1 MQDEQVNFMND
12 DLIKREHLSALVDG
26 EAASVNMQTVLSF
39 AESDE
44 GQQSWRMYHL
54 IGDVLR
60 SPELAHHSSRDILS
74 GVRAHM
80 AKEPIRG
87 IELPGISAESSSSL
101 QQGELEQIAAA
112 DAAQGKRLG
121 NGANV
126 VSMPA
131 RQAANASV
139 FRWKMA
145 AGFASVA
152 AVAAVG
158 WGAMVAGG
166 SFTGRQGSQLALA
179 TPSAVV
185 AAAAPVNSAN
195 SGNSAAPISVN
206 TLAALP
212 AAGQDAEIPLGAD
225 AQSSSVVAV
234 AGPNGQTVM
243 LRDARLDELLAA
255 HPQYSSAPNLQ
266 MPASFLRNASFATAT
281 RH

>member
-12 DLIKREHLSALVDG
+12 DLIKREQLSALVDG
-26 EAASVNMQTVLSF
+26 EASSSHIQAVLSF

-44 GQQSWRMYHL
+44 GQQSWGMYHL

-60 SPELAHHSSRDILS
+60 SPELAHHSQHDILS
-74 GVRAHM
+74 SVRAHM
-80 AKEPIRG
+80 ASEPMRVVQG
-87 IELPGISAESSSSL
+87 IHLSGLTSDGLEQVTAAE
-101 QQGELEQIAAA
+101 QQGKTQA
-112 DAAQGKRLG
+112 K
-121 NGANV
+121 V
-126 VSMPA
+126 VSLPA

-158 WGAMVAGG
+158 WGVMLAGSG
-166 SFTGRQGSQLALA
+166 SLNGHQGDAQLAAASPNVVLA
-179 TPSAVV
+179 S
-185 AAAAPVNSAN
+185 AAPV
-195 SGNSAAPISVN
+195 APNGLMSV
-206 TLAALP
+206 TSTEPGVATAL
-212 AAGQDAEIPLGAD
+212 DAE
-225 AQSSSVVAV
+225 AQSSTAVAV

-243 LRDARLDELLAA
+243 LRDSRLDELLAA

>member
-1 MQDEQVNFMND
+1 MND
-12 DLIKREHLSALVDG
+12 DLIKREQLSALVDG
-26 EAASVNMQTVLSF
+26 EASSSHMQVVLSF

-44 GQQSWRMYHL
+44 GQQSWGMYHL

-60 SPELAHHSSRDILS
+60 SPELAHHSQHDILS
-74 GVRAHM
+74 SVRAHM
-80 AKEPIRG
+80 ASEPMRVIQG
-87 IELPGISAESSSSL
+87 IHLSGVTSDGLEQVTAAE
-101 QQGELEQIAAA
+101 QQGK
-112 DAAQGKRLG
+112 AQAK
-121 NGANV
+121 V
-126 VSMPA
+126 VSLPA

-158 WGAMVAGG
+158 WGVMLAGSG
-166 SFTGRQGSQLALA
+166 GLSGRQGEAQLAAVSPNVVLA
-179 TPSAVV
+179 S
-185 AAAAPVNSAN
+185 AAPVAPNGLMSVTSAEP
-195 SGNSAAPISVN
+195 GVA
-206 TLAALP
+206 TAL
-212 AAGQDAEIPLGAD
+212 DAE
-225 AQSSSVVAV
+225 AQSSTAVAV

-243 LRDARLDELLAA
+243 LRDSRLDELLAA

>member
-1 MQDEQVNFMND
+1 MND
-12 DLIKREHLSALVDG
+12 DLIKREQLSALVDG
-26 EAASVNMQTVLSF
+26 EASSSHMQVVLSF

-44 GQQSWRMYHL
+44 GQQSWGMYHL

-60 SPELAHHSSRDILS
+60 SPELAHHSQHDILS
-74 GVRAHM
+74 SVRAHM
-80 AKEPIRG
+80 ASEPMRVIQG
-87 IELPGISAESSSSL
+87 IHLSGVTSDGLEQVTAAE
-101 QQGELEQIAAA
+101 QQGQ
-112 DAAQGKRLG
+112 AQAKV
-121 NGANV
+121 ANL
-126 VSMPA
+126 PA

-158 WGAMVAGG
+158 WGVMLAGSG
-166 SFTGRQGSQLALA
+166 GLNDGQSGAQLAAANPNVVLA
-179 TPSAVV
+179 SAVPMVPNGLMSATSAEQGV
-185 AAAAPVNSAN
+185 A
-195 SGNSAAPISVN
+195 
-206 TLAALP
+206 TAL
-212 AAGQDAEIPLGAD
+212 DAE
-225 AQSSSVVAV
+225 AQSSTAVAV

-243 LRDARLDELLAA
+243 LRDSRLDELLAA

>member
-185 AAAAPVNSAN
+185 A
-195 SGNSAAPISVN
+195 
-206 TLAALP
+206 LP

>member
-1 MQDEQVNFMND
+1 MND
-12 DLIKREHLSALVDG
+12 DLIKREQLSALVDG
-26 EAASVNMQTVLSF
+26 EAAALHMQSVLSF
-39 AESDE
+39 AESDD

-60 SPELAHHSSRDILS
+60 SPELAHHSSHDILS

-80 AKEPIRG
+80 AREPIRG
-87 IELPGISAESSSSL
+87 IDLGMTAEAAQGL
-101 QQGELEQIAAA
+101 LQGELEQLVPAEAAA
-112 DAAQGKRLG
+112 GQQRG
-121 NGANV
+121 NGAAV

-139 FRWKMA
+139 FRWKVA

-166 SFTGRQGSQLALA
+166 GFSGRQGSQLAA
-179 TPSAVV
+179 VTPNAAVV
-185 AAAAPVNSAN
+185 AAAPSSLQA
-195 SGNSAAPISVN
+195 
-206 TLAALP
+206 P
-212 AAGQDAEIPLGAD
+212 AAINSLMGTQVAEADADISLDAQ
-225 AQSSSVVAV
+225 AQSSSAVAV
-234 AGPNGQTVM
+234 AGPYGQTVM

-266 MPASFLRNASFATAT
+266 MPASFLRNASFATVT

>member
-1 MQDEQVNFMND
+1 MND
-12 DLIKREHLSALVDG
+12 DLIKREQLSALVDG
-26 EAASVNMQTVLSF
+26 EASSSHMQVVLSF

-44 GQQSWRMYHL
+44 GQQSWGMYHL

-60 SPELAHHSSRDILS
+60 SPELAHHSQHDILS
-74 GVRAHM
+74 SVRAHM
-80 AKEPIRG
+80 ASEPMRVIQG
-87 IELPGISAESSSSL
+87 IHLSGVTSDGLEQVTAAE
-101 QQGELEQIAAA
+101 QQGK
-112 DAAQGKRLG
+112 AQTK
-121 NGANV
+121 V
-126 VSMPA
+126 VSLPA

-158 WGAMVAGG
+158 WGAMLAGSG
-166 SFTGRQGSQLALA
+166 GLSGRQGDAQLAAASPNVVLA
-179 TPSAVV
+179 S
-185 AAAAPVNSAN
+185 AAPVAPNGLMSVTSAEP
-195 SGNSAAPISVN
+195 GVA
-206 TLAALP
+206 TAL
-212 AAGQDAEIPLGAD
+212 DAE
-225 AQSSSVVAV
+225 AQSSTAVAV

-243 LRDARLDELLAA
+243 LRDSRLDELLAA

>member
-1 MQDEQVNFMND
+1 MND
-12 DLIKREHLSALVDG
+12 ELIKREQLSALVDG
-26 EAASVNMQTVLSF
+26 EAAAQHMQAVLSF

-60 SPELAHHSSRDILS
+60 SPELAHHSQHDILS

-80 AKEPIRG
+80 EREPVLG
-87 IELPGISAESSSSL
+87 IHLPGVTAEAADSL
-101 QQGELEQIAAA
+101 ASGGLEQIVVG
-112 DAAQGKRLG
+112 AQERAG
-121 NGANV
+121 GAV
-126 VSMPA
+126 VGLPA
-131 RQAANASV
+131 RQAANTSV

-158 WGAMVAGG
+158 WGVMLGGAGG
-166 SFTGRQGSQLALA
+166 LSGRQGGTQLAALSPQ
-179 TPSAVV
+179 TVM
-185 AAAAPVNSAN
+185 AAAPAPE
-195 SGNSAAPISVN
+195 AAATQEV
-206 TLAALP
+206 AM
-212 AAGQDAEIPLGAD
+212 PLGAE
-225 AQSSSVVAV
+225 AQSSTVVAV
-234 AGPNGQTVM
+234 SGPNGQTMM
-243 LRDARLDELLAA
+243 LRDPRLDELLAS

>member
-1 MQDEQVNFMND
+1 MND
-12 DLIKREHLSALVDG
+12 DLIKREQLSALVDG
-26 EAASVNMQTVLSF
+26 EASSSHIQAVLSF

-44 GQQSWRMYHL
+44 GQQSWGMYHL

-60 SPELAHHSSRDILS
+60 SPELAHHSQHDILS
-74 GVRAHM
+74 SVRAHM
-80 AKEPIRG
+80 ASEPMRVVQG
-87 IELPGISAESSSSL
+87 IHLSGLTSDGLEQVTAAE
-101 QQGELEQIAAA
+101 QQGKTQA
-112 DAAQGKRLG
+112 K
-121 NGANV
+121 V
-126 VSMPA
+126 VSLPA

-158 WGAMVAGG
+158 WGVMLAGSG
-166 SFTGRQGSQLALA
+166 GLNGGQSGAQLAAANPNVVLA
-179 TPSAVV
+179 S
-185 AAAAPVNSAN
+185 AAPVAPNGLMSVTSAEP
-195 SGNSAAPISVN
+195 GVA
-206 TLAALP
+206 TAL
-212 AAGQDAEIPLGAD
+212 DAQ
-225 AQSSSVVAV
+225 AQSSTAVAV

-243 LRDARLDELLAA
+243 LRDSRLDELLAA

>member
-1 MQDEQVNFMND
+1 MND
-12 DLIKREHLSALVDG
+12 DLIKREQLSALVDG
-26 EAASVNMQTVLSF
+26 EASSSHMQVVLSF

-44 GQQSWRMYHL
+44 GQQSWGMYHL

-60 SPELAHHSSRDILS
+60 SPELAHHSQHDILS
-74 GVRAHM
+74 SVRAHM
-80 AKEPIRG
+80 ASEPMRVIQG
-87 IELPGISAESSSSL
+87 IHLSGVTADGLEQVTAAE
-101 QQGELEQIAAA
+101 QQGK
-112 DAAQGKRLG
+112 AQTK
-121 NGANV
+121 V
-126 VSMPA
+126 VSLPA

-158 WGAMVAGG
+158 WGAMLAGSG
-166 SFTGRQGSQLALA
+166 GLSGRQGDAQLAAASPNVVLA
-179 TPSAVV
+179 S
-185 AAAAPVNSAN
+185 AAPVAPNGLMSVTSAEP
-195 SGNSAAPISVN
+195 GVA
-206 TLAALP
+206 TAL
-212 AAGQDAEIPLGAD
+212 DAE
-225 AQSSSVVAV
+225 AQSSTAVAV

-243 LRDARLDELLAA
+243 LRDSRLDELLAA

>member
-1 MQDEQVNFMND
+1 MND
-12 DLIKREHLSALVDG
+12 DLIKREQLSALVDG
-26 EAASVNMQTVLSF
+26 EASSSHIQAVLSF

-44 GQQSWRMYHL
+44 GQQSWGMYHL

-60 SPELAHHSSRDILS
+60 SPELAHHSQHDILS
-74 GVRAHM
+74 SVRAHM
-80 AKEPIRG
+80 ASEPMRVVQG
-87 IELPGISAESSSSL
+87 IHLSGVTSD
-101 QQGELEQIAAA
+101 GLEQVTAAEQ
-112 DAAQGKRLG
+112 QGKRQ
-121 NGANV
+121 AKV
-126 VSMPA
+126 VSLPA

-158 WGAMVAGG
+158 WGVMLAGSG
-166 SFTGRQGSQLALA
+166 SLNGHQGDAQLAAASPNVVLA
-179 TPSAVV
+179 S
-185 AAAAPVNSAN
+185 AAPV
-195 SGNSAAPISVN
+195 APNGLMSV
-206 TLAALP
+206 TSTEPGVATAL
-212 AAGQDAEIPLGAD
+212 DAE
-225 AQSSSVVAV
+225 AQSSTAVAV

-243 LRDARLDELLAA
+243 LRDSRLDELLAA

>member
-1 MQDEQVNFMND
+1 MND
-12 DLIKREHLSALVDG
+12 DLIKREQLSALVDG
-26 EAASVNMQTVLSF
+26 ESESLHMQAVLSF

-60 SPELAHHSSRDILS
+60 SPELAHHSRHDVLS

-80 AKEPIRG
+80 EREPLNPNIQQALRG
-87 IELPGISAESSSSL
+87 IELPGIT
-101 QQGELEQIAAA
+101 GELEQVAAA
-112 DAAQGKRLG
+112 DDGKLRA
-121 NGANV
+121 NGAKV

-158 WGAMVAGG
+158 WGVMVAGG
-166 SFTGRQGSQLALA
+166 GFSGRQGTQLAAL
-179 TPSAVV
+179 TPSAVMASAP
-185 AAAAPVNSAN
+185 AAAAPAAVNSLA
-195 SGNSAAPISVN
+195 SLQVAAPEASM
-206 TLAALP
+206 
-212 AAGQDAEIPLGAD
+212 PLGAQ
-225 AQSSSVVAV
+225 AQSSTAVAV
-234 AGPNGQTVM
+234 SGPNGQTVM
-243 LRDARLDELLAA
+243 LRDSRLDELLAA

-266 MPASFLRNASFATAT
+266 MPASFLRNASFGSAT

>member
-1 MQDEQVNFMND
+1 MND
-12 DLIKREHLSALVDG
+12 DLIKREQLSALVDG
-26 EAASVNMQTVLSF
+26 EASSSHMQVVLSF

-44 GQQSWRMYHL
+44 GQQSWGMYHL

-60 SPELAHHSSRDILS
+60 SPELAHHSQHDILS
-74 GVRAHM
+74 SVRAHM
-80 AKEPIRG
+80 ASEPMRVIQG
-87 IELPGISAESSSSL
+87 IHLSGVTSDGLEQVTAAE
-101 QQGELEQIAAA
+101 QQGK
-112 DAAQGKRLG
+112 AQTK
-121 NGANV
+121 V
-126 VSMPA
+126 VNLPA

-158 WGAMVAGG
+158 WGAMLAGSG
-166 SFTGRQGSQLALA
+166 GLSGRQGDAQLAAASPNVVLA
-179 TPSAVV
+179 ST
-185 AAAAPVNSAN
+185 APVASNGLMSVTSAEP
-195 SGNSAAPISVN
+195 GVA
-206 TLAALP
+206 TAL
-212 AAGQDAEIPLGAD
+212 DAE
-225 AQSSSVVAV
+225 AQSSTAVAV

-243 LRDARLDELLAA
+243 LRDSRLDELLAA

>member
-12 DLIKREHLSALVDG
+12 DLIKREQLSALVDG
-26 EAASVNMQTVLSF
+26 EASSRHMPAVLAF

-44 GQQSWRMYHL
+44 GQQSWSMYHL

-60 SPELAHHSSRDILS
+60 SPELAHHSQHDILS

-80 AKEPIRG
+80 EREPIRG
-87 IELPGISAESSSSL
+87 IHLPGVTADSL
-101 QQGELEQIAAA
+101 EHGALEQIAAA
-112 DAAQGKRLG
+112 ESQGKAQA
-121 NGANV
+121 NAANV
-126 VSMPA
+126 LSLPA

-158 WGAMVAGG
+158 WGVMLAGSG
-166 SFTGRQGSQLALA
+166 GLYGRQGDAQLAVVSPNVVVA
-179 TPSAVV
+179 SAV
-185 AAAAPVNSAN
+185 PVVAN
-195 SGNSAAPISVN
+195 SLMAVTTSAEQQQ
-206 TLAALP
+206 
-212 AAGQDAEIPLGAD
+212 AGPLSAE
-225 AQSSSVVAV
+225 AQSSTAVAV

-243 LRDARLDELLAA
+243 LRDSRLDELLAS

>member
-1 MQDEQVNFMND
+1 MNFMND
-12 DLIKREHLSALVDG
+12 DLIKREQLSALVDG
-26 EAASVNMQTVLSF
+26 EAASQHMQAVLSY
-39 AESDE
+39 AESDD

-60 SPELAHHSSRDILS
+60 SPELAHHSCHDILS

-80 AKEPIRG
+80 AREPLRG
-87 IELPGISAESSSSL
+87 IDLGIQPESAHSL
-101 QQGELEQIAAA
+101 LTGELEQIAPA
-112 DAAQGKRLG
+112 DMGKKQGG
-121 NGANV
+121 SATV

-158 WGAMVAGG
+158 WGVMLAGG
-166 SFTGRQGSQLALA
+166 GLGGRQGTQLAA
-179 TPSAVV
+179 VTPDAVIVASAP
-185 AAAAPVNSAN
+185 ASAAAPL
-195 SGNSAAPISVN
+195 SVN
-206 TLAALP
+206 TLAGIQ
-212 AAGQDAEIPLGAD
+212 AAEQESGIPLGAQ

-243 LRDARLDELLAA
+243 LRDPRLDELLAA

-266 MPASFLRNASFATAT
+266 MPASFLRNASFGSAT

>member
-12 DLIKREHLSALVDG
+12 DLIKREQLSALVDG
-26 EAASVNMQTVLSF
+26 ESESLHMQAVLSF

-60 SPELAHHSSRDILS
+60 SPELAHHSRHDVLS
-74 GVRAHM
+74 SVRAHM
-80 AKEPIRG
+80 EREPIRQDIRG
-87 IELPGISAESSSSL
+87 IALPGIT
-101 QQGELEQIAAA
+101 GELDPVAVA
-112 DAAQGKRLG
+112 DAGQLRG
-121 NGANV
+121 NGAKV

-158 WGAMVAGG
+158 WGVMVAGG
-166 SFTGRQGSQLALA
+166 GFSGRQGTQLAALA
-179 TPSAVV
+179 PSAVM
-185 AAAAPVNSAN
+185 AAAPA
-195 SGNSAAPISVN
+195 SAAPATVN
-206 TLAALP
+206 SLAAIQV
-212 AAGQDAEIPLGAD
+212 AAPETAMPLGD
-225 AQSSSVVAV
+225 RAQSSTVVAV

-243 LRDARLDELLAA
+243 LRDSRLDELLAA

-266 MPASFLRNASFATAT
+266 MPASFLRNASFGSAT